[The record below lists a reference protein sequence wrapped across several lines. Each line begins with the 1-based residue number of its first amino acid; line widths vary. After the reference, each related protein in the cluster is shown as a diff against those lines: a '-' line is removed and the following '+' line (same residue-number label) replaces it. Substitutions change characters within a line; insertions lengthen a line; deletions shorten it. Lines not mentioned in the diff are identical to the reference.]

1 MTEQQSHYSTRHGT
15 YPEVEKL
22 DHMVVLFLLFKAPLS
37 SFSIVAL
44 PIYQEG
50 SRTSSPHPCHRLFNL
65 TGPALHC
72 SVRGLQLSVPPC
84 FVSCLFDGDH
94 FNRHEGHLIVV
105 LVCISLIAV
114 ILSFFSCDLCD
125 CALEK
130 YLFRPFPQFLIGL
143 FGFLPLNCVSSLYIL
158 DINPLLDTQFEIFFP
173 IPFFVFFHI
182 ADGFFCLLTKAFQ
195 FDMVLLVYFCILGLC
210 LRYPIQKIFTKAHV
224 RECYSCVYSFI
235 PYFFQEEIRPDFRTY
250 I

>member
-1 MTEQQSHYSTRHGT
+1 M
-15 YPEVEKL
+15 
-22 DHMVVLFLLFKAPLS
+22 
-37 SFSIVAL
+37 
-44 PIYQEG
+44 
-50 SRTSSPHPCHRLFNL
+50 
-65 TGPALHC
+65 
-72 SVRGLQLSVPPC
+72 PPC

-158 DINPLLDTQFEIFFP
+158 DINPLLDMTCKYFL
-173 IPFFVFFHI
+173 PFGRLSFYFVH
-182 ADGFFCLLTKAFQ
+182 GF
-195 FDMVLLVYFCILGLC
+195 LC
-210 LRYPIQKIFTKAHV
+210 FAGT
-224 RECYSCVYSFI
+224 F
-235 PYFFQEEIRPDFRTY
+235 
-250 I
+250 